1 MNSVRVSRIFRVI
14 SEIFH
19 DFCDFGAISDKI
31 PFELRVISVFFRDF
45 REFRV
50 NSEFRVNLVRF
61 PCNFYDFP
69 VFRAIF
75 DRIPCKFCVFPWF
88 S

>member
-1 MNSVRVSRIFRVI
+1 VNSVRVSRIFRVI
-14 SEIFH
+14 SESFQ

-50 NSEFRVNLVRF
+50 NSRTSV
-61 PCNFYDFP
+61 
-69 VFRAIF
+69 
-75 DRIPCKFCVFPWF
+75 
-88 S
+88 

>member
-31 PFELRVISVFFRDF
+31 PFELRVISVVFRDF

-50 NSEFRVNLVRF
+50 NSRNSV
-61 PCNFYDFP
+61 
-69 VFRAIF
+69 
-75 DRIPCKFCVFPWF
+75 
-88 S
+88 